1 MKQRLAK
8 GEQDLSIVGGK
19 IMVKKH
25 PGGIQ
30 LKCHANEF
38 DINNEVTPKKVRGF
52 CHQWNYR
59 DVGKIRYQ

>member
-8 GEQDLSIVGGK
+8 GEQNLIIVGGK

-30 LKCHANEF
+30 LKCLYMNANEC
-38 DINNEVTPKKVRGF
+38 DINNQVTPKKVGGF
-52 CHQWNYR
+52 
-59 DVGKIRYQ
+59 

>member
-8 GEQDLSIVGGK
+8 GEQNLSIVGGK

-52 CHQWNYR
+52 
-59 DVGKIRYQ
+59 